1 MSTEEKAL
9 NRDDILGISDLKSER
24 IYIPEWRG
32 WVTVRE
38 LTGQERDEYE
48 VAMGRA
54 LNDAAEGR
62 GINMRARLVAMAL
75 VDEAGN
81 RLFNHESHVERLGR
95 KSGRAL
101 DRVFETAQRLSGLGR
116 AAQEAAVGNSAG
128 ASGDAPSSASPSP
141 SAAGPATSSAS

>member
-1 MSTEEKAL
+1 MPLT
-9 NRDDILGISDLKSER
+9 RDQILAADDLPREAVAV
-24 IYIPEWRG
+24 PEWG
-32 WVTVRE
+32 GDVIVRA

-54 LNDAAEGR
+54 LNDADKGR

-101 DRVFETAQRLSGLGR
+101 DRVFEVAQRLSGLGR
-116 AAQEAAVGNSAG
+116 AAQETAAGNSAG
-128 ASGDAPSSASPSP
+128 ANGDAPSSASPSP

>member
-1 MSTEEKAL
+1 MPLT
-9 NRDDILGISDLKSER
+9 RDQILAADDLPRETVAV
-24 IYIPEWRG
+24 PEWG
-32 WVTVRE
+32 GDVIVRA

-54 LNDAAEGR
+54 LNDADKGR

-75 VDEAGN
+75 IDAEGN

-101 DRVFETAQRLSGLGR
+101 DRVFEVAQRLSGLGR
-116 AAQEAAVGNSAG
+116 AAQETAAGNSAG
-128 ASGDAPSSASPSP
+128 ANGDAPSSASPSP
-141 SAAGPATSSAS
+141 SAAGHETSSAS